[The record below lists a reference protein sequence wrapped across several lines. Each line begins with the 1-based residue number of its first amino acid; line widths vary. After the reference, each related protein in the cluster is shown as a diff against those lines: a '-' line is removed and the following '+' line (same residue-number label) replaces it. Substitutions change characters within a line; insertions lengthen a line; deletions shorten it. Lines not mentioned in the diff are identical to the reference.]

1 MAIFHY
7 CELLRVHIQ
16 ELLGRLTAM
25 QNYSPL
31 TFLRSINIVGF
42 QRGYLTDRCIEP
54 VQL

>member
-31 TFLRSINIVGF
+31 AFLKSMLDFKGLFNNP
-42 QRGYLTDRCIEP
+42 DRCIEP